1 MEQVIDVYVRK
12 ILLAAAAVA
21 ISRLP
26 LFFFGDDG
34 TFTNMVHALFSTVIS
49 FQNYLKFQI
58 EVGITQSLCKK
69 NR

>member
-1 MEQVIDVYVRK
+1 MEQVIDVYVKK

-34 TFTNMVHALFSTVIS
+34 TFTNMVHVLFATVIS
-49 FQNYLKFQI
+49 KL
-58 EVGITQSLCKK
+58 
-69 NR
+69 

>member
-1 MEQVIDVYVRK
+1 MEQVIDVYVKK

-34 TFTNMVHALFSTVIS
+34 TFTNMVHAVFSTVMSKLFEIS
-49 FQNYLKFQI
+49 NRSWDYPIVVQ
-58 EVGITQSLCKK
+58 K